1 VALARGIIIKSK
13 IGFSQKKLDQMAY
26 LKIWIHVVWTT
37 KNRKPMLT
45 KAIRRKVFDHIRENA
60 KEKSIYVD
68 FINGYVD
75 HVHALISLKAD
86 QTIAKIMQLI
96 KGESSYWINKQNL
109 IEGKFGWQD
118 EYFAISVSESHVDV
132 VRNYIK
138 NQETH
143 HGKVTFKE
151 EYNSMID
158 KFGFEKLSD

>member
-1 VALARGIIIKSK
+1 
-13 IGFSQKKLDQMAY
+13 MAY

-37 KNRKPMLT
+37 KNREPILIKS
-45 KAIRRKVFDHIRENA
+45 IRRKVFDHIRKNA
-60 KEKSIYVD
+60 KEKDIYID

-86 QTIAKIMQLI
+86 QTIAKIMGLI
-96 KGESSYWINKQNL
+96 KGESFYWINKQNL
-109 IEGKFGWQD
+109 IAEKFGWQD
-118 EYFAISVSESHVDV
+118 EYFAISVSESQVDR

-151 EYNSMID
+151 EYNLMID
-158 KFGFEKLSD
+158 KFGFEKRTD